1 MADSSNMTARTVR
14 RNEYRIEKDT
24 RPVTL
29 TLVGGERV
37 TGAMFVQA
45 HARHRSEP
53 EDPRDILNEPEPFFP
68 LVTEGGE
75 TLLIP
80 KARVLEV
87 AGAIAASD
95 MAGPGHSSPGVS
107 IAVTLIGGTVRTGR
121 VFLELPGPSPR
132 PLDFL
137 NHTPDRFFALHED
150 DGTRLINRDLI
161 ERVHPL
167 D

>member
-1 MADSSNMTARTVR
+1 MRWND
-14 RNEYRIEKDT
+14 YRIEKD
-24 RPVTL
+24 RHPVTL
-29 TLVGGERV
+29 TLVGGERI

-68 LVTEGGE
+68 LVTESGE

-87 AGAIAASD
+87 SGS
-95 MAGPGHSSPGVS
+95 MPSCESEVPERCGEGVS
-107 IAVTLIGGTVRTGR
+107 VAITLIGGTVRTGR
-121 VFLELPGPSPR
+121 VFLEMPGPARR

-137 NHTPDRFFALHED
+137 NHTHDRFFALHED
-150 DGTRLINRDLI
+150 EETRLINRDLI

>member
-1 MADSSNMTARTVR
+1 MTGRTTR

-24 RPVTL
+24 HPVVL
-29 TLVGGERV
+29 TLVGGERL
-37 TGAMFVQA
+37 TGVMFVQA
-45 HARHRSEP
+45 IARHRSDR

-68 LVTEGGE
+68 LLTELGE

-80 KARVLEV
+80 KSRVLEV
-87 AGAIAASD
+87 SGNIPSCE
-95 MAGPGHSSPGVS
+95 GSPQTPGVA
-107 IAVTLIGGTVRTGR
+107 IAVTLVGGTVRTGR
-121 VFLELPGPSPR
+121 VHLEMPGPAPR

-150 DGTRLINRDLI
+150 EETRLINRDLI
-161 ERVHPL
+161 ERVNPL

>member
-1 MADSSNMTARTVR
+1 MRWND
-14 RNEYRIEKDT
+14 YRIEKD
-24 RPVTL
+24 RHPVTL
-29 TLVGGERV
+29 TLVGGERI

-68 LVTEGGE
+68 LVTESGE

-87 AGAIAASD
+87 SGNMPSCESEVPERC
-95 MAGPGHSSPGVS
+95 GEGVS
-107 IAVTLIGGTVRTGR
+107 VAITLIGGTVRTGR
-121 VFLELPGPSPR
+121 VFLEMPGPARR

-137 NHTPDRFFALHED
+137 NHTHDRFFALHED
-150 DGTRLINRDLI
+150 EETRLINRDLI